1 MSPAPA
7 YLTYSPII
15 DRPPITWPGGAHV
28 ALWVAPNVEFYE
40 YDPPVNPYRT
50 AWPRVPVPDVLEYS
64 RCDYGNRVGFWRTAE
79 VLDHHGIRATASCN
93 LAIFERCPEVGEA
106 MIERD
111 WDYLSHGIYNTR
123 YLFGMS
129 EDDERGFIQ
138 ENFDILRRHTGKEL
152 KGMFG
157 PHGSSTPNTMQL
169 MAEAGLLYSCDWLVD
184 DQPFPL
190 NVSGGRL
197 VGVPYTW
204 ETNDGFLMS
213 GGVGWGLGTFEAEY
227 FLQVC
232 KDQFDVLYREG
243 AESGRVMCIAL
254 HPHLIGQP
262 HRARYLDQALSY
274 ILGHDRVWVATADEI
289 AEHYLANCY
298 DAAIAHAAAMEG
310 R

>member
-1 MSPAPA
+1 LIATERPAPD
-7 YLTYSPII
+7 YLTYSPIV
-15 DRPPITWPGGAHV
+15 DRPRITWPDGAHV
-28 ALWVAPNVEFYE
+28 AVWVAPNVEFYE
-40 YDPPVNPYRT
+40 YDPPSNPYRT
-50 AWPRVPVPDVLEYS
+50 AWPRVPTPDVCEYS
-64 RCDYGNRVGFWRTAE
+64 RCDYGNRVGFWRTVE
-79 VLDHHGIRATASCN
+79 VLDHHGIRVTASLN
-93 LAIFERCPEVGEA
+93 LAIFERCPEIGEA

-129 EDDERGFIQ
+129 EDDERSFIQ
-138 ENFDILRRHTGKEL
+138 ENLDILRRHTGKEL

-157 PHGSSTPNTMQL
+157 PHGSSTPNTMRL

-190 NVSGGRL
+190 NVPGGRL

-204 ETNDGFLMS
+204 EVNDGFLMS
-213 GGVGWGLGTFEAEY
+213 GGVGWGFGASEGED

-262 HRARYLDQALSY
+262 HRVRYLDQALSY

-298 DAAIAHAAAMEG
+298 DAAIAHAG
-310 R
+310 G